1 MSDSVAV
8 NLYLYPSGATVGDMS
23 EGKLTPLLLLLL
35 LGSQLVTAQ
44 LQDRIQRFL
53 REPPDQTAKVSAKRS
68 NVR

>member
-1 MSDSVAV
+1 
-8 NLYLYPSGATVGDMS
+8 MS

-53 REPPDQTAKVSAKRS
+53 REPPDQTAKVSAKRRECQITELGAES
-68 NVR
+68 RNVR